1 MQQTLLISGYKC
13 IEGDAAAWPAT
24 VVLMVRQDDVLGVS
38 PLELADQ
45 AVGKLTEHSDHKYK
59 GLLLVGSRSIDEGD
73 LRGRIESGPSTAA
86 YLDARGGQFLLER
99 RVSWLRQEALR
110 PFRAHNLRRLLD
122 PASLTAKAAR
132 IDCPA
137 TLADDVKEYQEQR
150 AFMNRS
156 QELSCVRWPWV
167 SLSILGIWLAVLGGM
182 VALAGSRTLE
192 AVFLQWGALYGPRVA
207 GGQWWRVISTGGVCA
222 TLGHLIFNLLSV
234 LLLGGMLEILQG
246 RWRVAAVFLFGV
258 VTSSLLSL
266 YVHPTMVSC
275 GASSGGLAL
284 VGAAIAVGVRFGGEF
299 PRHTRWPLVGLL
311 AMAALLTGSSSF
323 EKHVDWAGS
332 LGGLIGGLALGLLI
346 VRSPIRV
353 AWPGAWVYPALP
365 ALAIATLL
373 FAGYAVA
380 RVPADAPW
388 DPKNPRAELQQKLA
402 DLQREGELRT
412 LLEDHRRL
420 IAALEAIHRDVHAG
434 KRTRE
439 DGLRAF
445 DQTLVRMRDYVRVIE
460 ARQGPPA
467 TPSAGKDGE
476 KLQAL
481 RRLLEARLAYASLL
495 RKDLERPSMSIAALH
510 RARMNAQQGEMEYTE
525 TLLRAEGLDLGRSST
540 PGAGKG
546 AGTSSA
552 PPGQDKETRR

>member
-1 MQQTLLISGYKC
+1 MLLISGYKC

-24 VVLMVRQDDVLGVS
+24 VVLMVRQDDVLAVS
-38 PLELADQ
+38 PIELADQ
-45 AVGKLTEHSDHKYK
+45 AVGKLAEQTDHKYK

-73 LRGRIESGPSTAA
+73 LRGRIESGPTTAA
-86 YLDARGGQFLLER
+86 YLDARSGQFLLER
-99 RVSWLRQEALR
+99 RVSRLRYEALR
-110 PFRAHNLRRLLD
+110 PFQAHNLRRLLD
-122 PASLTAKAAR
+122 PTSVTAQAAR

-156 QELSCVRWPWV
+156 HELSCVRWPWV

-182 VALAGSRTLE
+182 LALGGSRTLE
-192 AVFLQWGALYGPRVA
+192 AVLLQWGALYGPRVA
-207 GGQWWRVISTGGVCA
+207 GGQWWRAISTGGVSA

-258 VTSSLLSL
+258 VTGSLLSL
-266 YVHPTMVSC
+266 YVHPTTVSC

-284 VGAAIAVGVRFGGEF
+284 VGAAIAVVVRFGGDF
-299 PRHTRWPLVGLL
+299 PRHTRWPLVGAL
-311 AMAALLTGSSSF
+311 AMVALYTGSCSF
-323 EKHVDWAGS
+323 QKHVDWAGS

-346 VRSPIRV
+346 VRSPVRV

-380 RVPADAPW
+380 RVPPNAPW
-388 DPKNPRAELQQKLA
+388 DPQNPKAELLRKFE
-402 DLQREGELRT
+402 DLQREGEVRT

-420 IAALEAIHRDVHAG
+420 IAVLEAIRRDVHAG

-445 DQTLVRMRDYVRVIE
+445 DQTLVRMRDYVRAIE

-467 TPSAGKDGE
+467 TPPAGKDGE

-481 RRLLEARLAYASLL
+481 RRLIEARLAYASLL
-495 RKDLERPSMSIAALH
+495 REDLERPSKSSAILF
-510 RARMNAQQGEMEYTE
+510 RAKMNAQQAELEYTE
-525 TLLRAEGLDLGRSST
+525 TLLRAEGLDLGRSPT
-540 PGAGKG
+540 TRAKKG
-546 AGTSSA
+546 SGTFSV
-552 PPGQDKETRR
+552 PPEQDEETKE